1 MSAIRATLWDFGGV
15 ISESPFDAFSRYEQ
29 AQDLPTG
36 FLRKLNATD
45 PDTNAWAR
53 LERNEVSM
61 AEFCA
66 LFEAEARAAG
76 RSIDA
81 RSVMGLLAGAIR
93 PEMVE
98 AVRRCA
104 AHLPTG
110 LITNNFTGFDDA
122 VPADEVLD
130 GRAEMREVLS
140 LFHVVI
146 ESSKVGLRKP
156 DARIYEVACEA
167 LGAALPTPCRGAAAR
182 PPPPP
187 PPATVFLDDLGV
199 NLKPARAMGMTTI
212 KVEDPSVALAALEAA
227 VGFPVRAMG
236 GGA

>member
-167 LGAALPTPCRGAAAR
+167 LGAAPS
-182 PPPPP
+182 
-187 PPATVFLDDLGV
+187 ATVFLDDLGV